1 MTELSR
7 RQFLAAGGGLT
18 LAAALAGCASP
29 VVTSFT
35 GGQPRTAD
43 VIYWHLFGGGD
54 GANMATMVKKY
65 QESSG
70 RSVEA
75 TLLSWGNP
83 YYTKLSLS
91 ASSGRPP
98 DVAISHLS
106 RLPLLAQAGL
116 LEPVGDA
123 FTAAGIT
130 EDKFTPAAWKKA
142 TVGGTPYAVPLDT
155 HPFVLFYNKKLAKKA
170 GLANEAG
177 DGLKDIGGKDNFVA
191 AVKAMKEA
199 AGGDYGA
206 VATVTTDP
214 STCWRFFYMVYSGL
228 AGPIAT
234 QQGTQVDIDRSA
246 MEETF

>member
-1 MTELSR
+1 MPQSVPHLGPRPRLDVPLMTELSR
-7 RQFLAAGGGLT
+7 RQFLAAGGGLS
-18 LAAALAGCASP
+18 LAVALAGCASP
-29 VVTSFT
+29 VVTSLT

-43 VIYWHLFGGGD
+43 VIFWHLFGGGD

-70 RSVEA
+70 QSVES

-116 LEPVGDA
+116 LEPVGDQFSA
-123 FTAAGIT
+123 QGIT
-130 EDKFTPAAWKKA
+130 QDKFTPAAWKKA

-155 HPFVLFYNKKLAKKA
+155 HPFVLFYNTALAEKA
-170 GLANEAG
+170 GL
-177 DGLKDIGGKDNFVA
+177 L
-191 AVKAMKEA
+191 EA
-199 AGGDYGA
+199 AGGTLKPMKNSED
-206 VATVTTDP
+206 
-214 STCWRFFYMVYSGL
+214 F
-228 AGPIAT
+228 
-234 QQGTQVDIDRSA
+234 
-246 MEETF
+246 